1 MLVRMLRD
9 DRGSPDGRAIVQY
22 KKDQEYDIP
31 DPLAEVFVEQLR
43 SAVKVLPKTETASLI
58 SAPENASV
66 SVENNKT
73 RTEEKPNKRS
83 RRRF

>member
-1 MLVRMLRD
+1 MLIRMLRD
-9 DRGSPDGRAIVQY
+9 DRGSPDGRAVIQY

-31 DPLAEVFVEQLR
+31 DPLAIVFIEQLR
-43 SAVKVLPKTETASLI
+43 SAVKVLPKTEIASLV

-73 RTEEKPNKRS
+73 KTEEKPNKRG